1 MSSVHTPD
9 EMRNIETGRLKTRTN
24 SCVGL
29 MRTQAGIFAT
39 MHPHRRSGYK
49 EANSESNLRELGA
62 MTTYKQFYE
71 KGVEIPY
78 MQKSNISVNYK
89 QKLHKYDPN
98 ALCNRLPVKFDNE
111 PVPFVRFCAPRN
123 ISQYELGPK
132 LYEVQL
138 LQRRGTKC
146 RPKPGSRIVWG
157 QRELRYE
164 GPEP

>member
-1 MSSVHTPD
+1 
-9 EMRNIETGRLKTRTN
+9 MRNIETGRLKTRTN

-132 LYEVQL
+132 LYE
-138 LQRRGTKC
+138 RRFLTHNQAFY
-146 RPKPGSRIVWG
+146 PKWDSLPIGFQNAGIMGDFAGRIHVS
-157 QRELRYE
+157 QNQ
-164 GPEP
+164 